1 MLKLIFPQNQWA
13 KGPHCNLL
21 PRFPPVTTTH
31 PCTVTSHIIPGCLIE
46 YCRNDGTS
54 FHDQVIKSQRLLS
67 WSFSL
72 SCSLVSLSL
81 WPFYLRFISR
91 LSTFICKGP
100 GSEYI
105 GWVSHSVSITAIQLC
120 TCSREVA
127 RDINKWMWLSS
138 NGTLLWPLKFEF
150 HLIFMCH
157 KILFFIFP

>member
-1 MLKLIFPQNQWA
+1 M
-13 KGPHCNLL
+13 C
-21 PRFPPVTTTH
+21 VT
-31 PCTVTSHIIPGCLIE
+31 CFYFFL
-46 YCRNDGTS
+46 
-54 FHDQVIKSQRLLS
+54 
-67 WSFSL
+67 
-72 SCSLVSLSL
+72 SLVSLSL
-81 WPFYLRFISR
+81 WPFYLRFILR

-157 KILFFIFP
+157 EISLLVLVFFYCLKNVEIILSLQSYRSTMADWIWLWGLHLQTSPLIS

>member
-1 MLKLIFPQNQWA
+1 M
-13 KGPHCNLL
+13 
-21 PRFPPVTTTH
+21 
-31 PCTVTSHIIPGCLIE
+31 CLRCFFNVC
-46 YCRNDGTS
+46 YM
-54 FHDQVIKSQRLLS
+54 FLFFL
-67 WSFSL
+67 
-72 SCSLVSLSL
+72 SLVSLSL

-157 KILFFIFP
+157 EISLLVLVFFNCLKNVEIILSLQSYRSTMVDWIWLWGLHLQTSPLIS